1 MFKGTIRKE
10 RSKNKK
16 RGGRKSSNGSD
27 NYFCIIFLVL
37 KSREKWIT

>member
-16 RGGRKSSNGSD
+16 RGEKN
-27 NYFCIIFLVL
+27 LQMVL
-37 KSREKWIT
+37 TINFV